1 MMQYSSALAQSHSL
15 VSLVGGQR
23 ILFIHHWDEYR
34 DRCLQLHCIFSSP
47 NPSLPRSSFLCHLT
61 ERLVSFSLRVFARM
75 WAARTLW
82 HAWGLPMR
90 LDGDSDTTARPNDLQ
105 NRRRGLEKGIFSA
118 VRMSHWGPVCSPELL
133 LCSCVCL
140 FFLVKSVV
148 WLF

>member
-1 MMQYSSALAQSHSL
+1 MLQYSTFLAQSHSL

-23 ILFIHHWDEYR
+23 ILFIHHWDEYP
-34 DRCLQLHCIFSSP
+34 DRCLQLHCIFSLP

-61 ERLVSFSLRVFARM
+61 ERLVSFSLRVFAQM

-105 NRRRGLEKGIFSA
+105 NRRRRIEKAYSQPYTWVTKALFALLSCCSA
-118 VRMSHWGPVCSPELL
+118 PVFVFWWNQWYGC
-133 LCSCVCL
+133 
-140 FFLVKSVV
+140 FK
-148 WLF
+148 

>member
-105 NRRRGLEKGIFSA
+105 NRRRGLEKAYSQPCEWVTEALFALLSCCSA
-118 VRMSHWGPVCSPELL
+118 LVFVC
-133 LCSCVCL
+133 
-140 FFLVKSVV
+140 FLVKSVV